1 MKEPS
6 SDPGYNSLVAFAV
19 VMVLVT
25 LGLTYQRCSAPKME
39 AAAAKNPS
47 HSLPPRPEIKPVK
60 KPRARSEIHAYGLKT
75 WRNDGRPIPSQHAIN
90 FVRELI
96 VYETTPDDIGL
107 TATETHMLM
116 NAKKKLLSGEGR
128 FSRY

>member
-1 MKEPS
+1 MEKP
-6 SDPGYNSLVAFAV
+6 SDPGYKRLVALVV
-19 VMVLVT
+19 VMVFVT
-25 LGLTYQRCSAPKME
+25 IGITYQRYTAPKME

-47 HSLPPRPEIKPVK
+47 HNLPPRPEIKSEK
-60 KPRARSEIHAYGLKT
+60 KPRTRAEFYEYALKT
-75 WRNDGRPIPSQHAIN
+75 WRNDGRPIPSQHAIT

-96 VYETTPDDIGL
+96 MYETTPEDIGL

-128 FSRY
+128 FSRH